1 METSRSISFV
11 MEGLVIQVA
20 LEVWASAGKSKE
32 AFEGFNVGEVLICG
46 RNDFTSASTLDGGLY
61 VFEQQ
66 NKTSLFDKADRKT
79 EGITLPQVV
88 PDFLQKRYFCC
99 IC

>member
-1 METSRSISFV
+1 MISEIKQIALRMETSRSISFV

-32 AFEGFNVGEVLICG
+32 SFEGFNVGEVLICG
-46 RNDFTSASTLDGGLY
+46 RNDFASASTLDGSLY

-66 NKTSLFDKADRKT
+66 NKASLLDEADR
-79 EGITLPQVV
+79 EA
-88 PDFLQKRYFCC
+88 KR
-99 IC
+99 

>member
-1 METSRSISFV
+1 MEASRSISFV

-32 AFEGFNVGEVLICG
+32 AFKGFNVREVLIGG
-46 RNDFTSASTLDGGLY
+46 RNDFANASTLDGSLY

-66 NKTSLFDKADRKT
+66 NKASLLNEADRKAK
-79 EGITLPQVV
+79 GGTLPQVISNL
-88 PDFLQKRYFCC
+88 F
-99 IC
+99 